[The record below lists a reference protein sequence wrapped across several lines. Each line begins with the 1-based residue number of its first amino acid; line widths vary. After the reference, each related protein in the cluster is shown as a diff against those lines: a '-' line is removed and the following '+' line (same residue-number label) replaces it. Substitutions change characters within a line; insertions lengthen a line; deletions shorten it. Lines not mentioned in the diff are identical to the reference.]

1 MQFIT
6 SITKMPEQWRD
17 FWLMLIFLLAIWLL
31 TSELDLFEWFYDYS
45 RAHEDWDMD
54 ELILIVLFLPIPLT
68 WFTLRR
74 MREAQLQTKR
84 LLEVERQLSH
94 ARKMDGLGTLAAG
107 MAHQVNN
114 QLQPVIGLS
123 ELVVMQSGSDD
134 PHLRQLEMIRD
145 AALRARGS
153 LDTVLRI
160 SRRDTAQGGTTD
172 IAQNMVDLVDMLQLG
187 CPSDVS
193 FRANVA
199 DNLPTPLLP
208 WDDLEGVMMNLFSN
222 ALASLNGGQGVIG
235 MDVMPGQAAGLS
247 GLTIRLSD
255 TGAGIPAD
263 TLERIFEP
271 YYTSK
276 PVGEGT
282 GLGLWQVQELLRNAG
297 GRIGVTSKLGQ
308 GSQFEVWVPAS
319 YLVARRYQ
327 QDKAVN
333 AVNE

>member
-1 MQFIT
+1 
-6 SITKMPEQWRD
+6 
-17 FWLMLIFLLAIWLL
+17 
-31 TSELDLFEWFYDYS
+31 
-45 RAHEDWDMD
+45 
-54 ELILIVLFLPIPLT
+54 
-68 WFTLRR
+68 
-74 MREAQLQTKR
+74 
-84 LLEVERQLSH
+84 
-94 ARKMDGLGTLAAG
+94 
-107 MAHQVNN
+107 VNN

-160 SRRDTAQGGTTD
+160 SRRDSAQGGTTD

-222 ALASLNGGQGVIG
+222 ALASLDGGQGVIG

-263 TLERIFEP
+263 ALERIFEP